1 MFSYTFY
8 CISDPFLLLNKK
20 KSTTASEKRKKKKRK
35 KQSRHA
41 VSRYTVTQFT
51 HYAVT
56 HFTGNRLHAQYAAQY
71 ANFERR
77 SDRRWRL
84 IRSHLLAISA
94 SKKAD

>member
-20 KSTTASEKRKKKKRK
+20 KSTTASEKRKNKRQKK
-35 KQSRHA
+35 SSHA
-41 VSRYTVTQFT
+41 VSRYAVTPFT
-51 HYAVT
+51 HYAVMR
-56 HFTGNRLHAQYAAQY
+56 FTGNRLHAQYAAQY

-84 IRSHLLAISA
+84 IRPHLLAISA
-94 SKKAD
+94 SKKAE